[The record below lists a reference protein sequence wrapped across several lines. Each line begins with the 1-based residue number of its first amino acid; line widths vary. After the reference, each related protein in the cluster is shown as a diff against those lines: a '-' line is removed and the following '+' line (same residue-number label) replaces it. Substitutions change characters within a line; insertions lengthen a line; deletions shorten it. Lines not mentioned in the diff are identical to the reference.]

1 MHRPTEGQTD
11 IACHSRVQRSV
22 TSGPP
27 VKTNLGDDVRDVK
40 ATKRRVYGELIQ
52 MLNEARTNSKTRKFL
67 PRLFFSISK
76 HQYFSKAIVKF
87 HI

>member
-1 MHRPTEGQTD
+1 MNRPTEGQTD

-52 MLNEARTNSKTRKFL
+52 MLNEAHPRKIFRVNIYGIASFWIGH
-67 PRLFFSISK
+67 PLFS
-76 HQYFSKAIVKF
+76 
-87 HI
+87 